1 VTETSTPSG
10 AEPALRDLIERL
22 RQMERR
28 REAATPGS
36 SEYIEL
42 VGFERALADEIV
54 TRIRSLDRGPDWGN
68 RPDIRDE

>member
-1 VTETSTPSG
+1 MERPTPSTVQ
-10 AEPALRDLIERL
+10 PSLRGLIDRL
-22 RQMERR
+22 GQMERR

-42 VGFERALADEIV
+42 VGFERGLADEIL
-54 TRIRSLDRGPDWGN
+54 TRIRSLDRGPDWVD